1 MFKTII
7 RLFLL
12 GVIAFSCS
20 NKEAQIPSSIPVK
33 AIVLKPTSLT
43 MRVGET
49 TTLTATVSPS
59 NASNKTIIW
68 SSSNASV
75 ANVSDGKVSAISPGS
90 AEIYAIADDNGIKA
104 TCKVTVEP
112 NSATVP
118 DGLNINIAG
127 ITSNGCVISITTS
140 STKSYYCDIVDK
152 ETWDEYG
159 GDVVWNVYI
168 SELKEDG
175 SLDQMIVSKSQ
186 SFDVSELE
194 AETEYLVF
202 AAFCDNN
209 GVKNGEIF
217 TSTFKTKAN
226 HTGEENLNI
235 NITNIT
241 ESGCDVSITTSSTK
255 TYYWDIIEKSTW
267 DEYGGDAVWNA
278 YISEIIEGGQ
288 INSGY
293 LVSGNDA
300 YTFKG
305 LETNTGY
312 VVFAAFCDKS
322 GTKSGNIFS
331 QSFTTQ
337 IGETPGGDDDITSN
351 SISINPINSNN
362 LSQKSV
368 SVSAEVKTVKGTSVI
383 EKGFKYY
390 DVLSPLSEA
399 INWTTIKVSGA
410 GSSYS
415 TTISNLYEYRPYK
428 IKAYAIIRNDSTF
441 EQQEIETE
449 LISFKTLKGP
459 ATISLSGVWGIS
471 CTSVI
476 LKVLL
481 TNLGGGAAPKEHSGF
496 LVSTTPNP
504 TIDTQGVIDVTYYPT
519 RNKEGGFKV
528 TKLKPNTKYYARA
541 FITTDYGVSYSTQV
555 PFTTYPQPSW
565 AIDLGLPSG
574 VLWSDHNLGGEKPGD
589 FGSYYAWG
597 ETKEKSSYTVSN
609 SQSNGK
615 TGSFI
620 SSVQPFILLPQYDAA
635 SVIWGNGWRLP
646 TENELRELDSKCSK
660 KYVTKQNS
668 SGQTVYG
675 IEFTGPNG
683 NTIFLPA
690 SGHKEADRFIPL
702 QCGYWSSEIPSLTS
716 SWAYYMSFGESSAT
730 ELTYITVNFGFSIR
744 PVI

>member
-33 AIVLKPTSLT
+33 AIVLNPTSLT

-49 TTLTATVSPS
+49 ATLTATVSPNS
-59 NASNKTIIW
+59 ASNKTVIW

-75 ANVSDGKVSAISPGS
+75 ATVSDGKVSAVSPGS
-90 AEIYAIADDNGIKA
+90 AEIYAISDDNGMKA

-112 NSATVP
+112 NSVTVP

-159 GDVVWNVYI
+159 GDVVW
-168 SELKEDG
+168 D
-175 SLDQMIVSKSQ
+175 
-186 SFDVSELE
+186 
-194 AETEYLVF
+194 
-202 AAFCDNN
+202 
-209 GVKNGEIF
+209 
-217 TSTFKTKAN
+217 
-226 HTGEENLNI
+226 
-235 NITNIT
+235 
-241 ESGCDVSITTSSTK
+241 
-255 TYYWDIIEKSTW
+255 
-267 DEYGGDAVWNA
+267 A
-278 YISEIIEGGQ
+278 YISEMKEGGQ
-288 INSGY
+288 FNSDY
-293 LVSGNDA
+293 LSSGNDT

-322 GTKSGNIFS
+322 GIKSGNIFS

-337 IGETPGGDDDITSN
+337 TGETPGGDDDITSN
-351 SISINPINSNN
+351 SISINPINSSN

-449 LISFKTLKGP
+449 LISFKTPKGP

-589 FGSYYAWG
+589 FGGYYAWG

-609 SQSNGK
+609 SQANGK